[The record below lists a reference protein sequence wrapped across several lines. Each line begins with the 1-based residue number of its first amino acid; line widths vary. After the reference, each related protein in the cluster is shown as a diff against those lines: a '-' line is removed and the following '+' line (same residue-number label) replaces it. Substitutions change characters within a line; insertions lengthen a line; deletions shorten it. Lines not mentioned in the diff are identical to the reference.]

1 MKTTAYRVSELADVA
16 QGTVLGDGGVTVDGF
31 SSIEEASSGDVVYA
45 ENAKALAAALQSA
58 ACCIVAKEVDEADGH
73 VFIAVEN
80 PRLAFARIVHHMAPP
95 TLPAPGVHDAAV
107 VSDTA
112 ELGSA
117 VHVGPFA
124 VIEDGASLGEGS
136 VVMAGSYVGKGC
148 SLGKNCIIGPQVVLY
163 PGVHLGDRVRVHSGT
178 VVGSDGFGYVM
189 DEKSGSYFK
198 IPQLGTVIV
207 EDDVEIGSNT
217 SIDRATFGS
226 TTIGKD
232 TKVDNLIQIAH
243 NVQIGAHCTL
253 SGQAG
258 IAGSSTLGNYCVL
271 AGQVGIADH
280 VVLEDRVIVGA
291 QSGVPSKKRIKAN
304 QIIWGSPARP
314 LVEAMK
320 MFSTLALLAKEKG
333 KGRGKGKGGKEDQ

>member
-1 MKTTAYRVSELADVA
+1 MKTSAYRVRDLARVA
-16 QGTVLGDGGVTVDGF
+16 QGTVVGDGSITVDGF

-45 ENAKALAAALQSA
+45 ENAKALGAALQSGA
-58 ACCIVAKEVDEADGH
+58 GCIVAKDVDTTDGR
-73 VFIAVEN
+73 VFIAVDN

-95 TLPAPGVHDAAV
+95 SLPAPGVHAAAV
-107 VSDTA
+107 VAETA
-112 ELGSA
+112 ELGPR
-117 VHVGPFA
+117 VHVGPFV
-124 VIEDGASLGEGS
+124 VIEDDASLGEGS
-136 VVMAGSYVGKGC
+136 VVLAGSYVGNGC
-148 SLGKNCIIGPQVVLY
+148 TLGKNCVIGPHVVLY

-178 VVGSDGFGYVM
+178 VVGSDGFGYVI
-189 DEKSGSYFK
+189 DEQSGSYFK
-198 IPQLGTVIV
+198 IPQLGTVVV

-258 IAGSSTLGNYCVL
+258 IAGSSTLGDYCVL

-291 QSGVPSKKRIKAN
+291 QAGVPSKKRIKGN

-314 LVEAMK
+314 LAEAMK
-320 MFSTLALLAKEKG
+320 MFSTLALLAKEKDRG
-333 KGRGKGKGGKEDQ
+333 RKKEKKG